1 MGKVPGDAELKS
13 SRFIRWQTIASKHG
27 GLIRL
32 AGGIRPGHLLCGRL
46 AYRTQARPVVSLLP
60 VSCLTEGSGEDAN
73 WREDTSVG
81 SCSGFSQERSACVT
95 HRHSYAIA
103 VYFGRPST
111 EWGLLSA
118 VVGIYDT
125 SGVVYLYFFL
135 LRMVR
140 PFGASGAQHK
150 YGRGE
155 YLLLYPFRMM
165 LLFFAN

>member
-1 MGKVPGDAELKS
+1 MPSGQAPV
-13 SRFIRWQTIASKHG
+13 
-27 GLIRL
+27 
-32 AGGIRPGHLLCGRL
+32 AGRHVREGAGR
-46 AYRTQARPVVSLLP
+46 
-60 VSCLTEGSGEDAN
+60 
-73 WREDTSVG
+73 REDTSAVRAG
-81 SCSGFSQERSACVT
+81 RVSSGAGATVT

-125 SGVVYLYFFL
+125 SSVVYLYFFL

-140 PFGASGAQHK
+140 PFGAPGAQHK

-155 YLLLYPFRMM
+155 YLLLYSSRMM